1 MGYTH
6 SPQIVLDGLV
16 LAMDAASQTS
26 FRGILTTNLL
36 ADSGMSTYNNVG
48 GDVSSVLVP
57 TSETYKG
64 AIVWKQTLTALS
76 ANGVSWLSN
85 GNNPGI
91 GVVTGGGGGL
101 ANRYTGHSIF
111 FKPTVPMHGAP
122 IFTCYSNIGGWQ
134 SCANYDDM
142 GDGWFR
148 ANVIWFDTVTRNDG
162 KYWAINP
169 QTATL
174 NTPIDIYW
182 VGPFKEDRND
192 SQVVAPFVNG
202 TRGTTAAT
210 GGGWVD
216 RSGNNNS
223 GELVNGVGFNS
234 LNLGGLVFDGV
245 DDYINNGTF
254 FTYQSFTNNLWV
266 KPSSS
271 QTTYADIIDNNHRGD
286 QNWVCQQNIDNLN
299 QYAFVV
305 FGSSGQVSSTGNFTL
320 TSNIWVNLTFTYD
333 GDKVRGFNNGN
344 LFATGNSL
352 GTNINYVSQN
362 FNLGRWGNGGRNWNG
377 QLSVVQIYN
386 RALTQQEILQNYNAT
401 KGRYGL

>member
-1 MGYTH
+1 
-6 SPQIVLDGLV
+6 
-16 LAMDAASQTS
+16 
-26 FRGILTTNLL
+26 
-36 ADSGMSTYNNVG
+36 
-48 GDVSSVLVP
+48 
-57 TSETYKG
+57 
-64 AIVWKQTLTALS
+64 
-76 ANGVSWLSN
+76 
-85 GNNPGI
+85 
-91 GVVTGGGGGL
+91 
-101 ANRYTGHSIF
+101 
-111 FKPTVPMHGAP
+111 
-122 IFTCYSNIGGWQ
+122 
-134 SCANYDDM
+134 
-142 GDGWFR
+142 
-148 ANVIWFDTVTRNDG
+148 
-162 KYWAINP
+162 
-169 QTATL
+169 
-174 NTPIDIYW
+174 
-182 VGPFKEDRND
+182 
-192 SQVVAPFVNG
+192 
-202 TRGTTAAT
+202 
-210 GGGWVD
+210 
-216 RSGNNNS
+216 
-223 GELVNGVGFNS
+223 
-234 LNLGGLVFDGV
+234 VFDGV

-254 FTYQSFTNNLWV
+254 FTYQSFTINLWV